1 MKKIFLL
8 ILSAVMLTM
17 CLTACGDSSSLKAE
31 NSIIG
36 IWKFDNEIWRFT
48 ENGKIESIN
57 HDNKNKQLYLDG
69 CDDYAIDGDVL
80 KINNHT
86 YKITKLTGD
95 ILEIESA
102 GTSSPEKYS
111 FVKSSLSNEQF
122 EREYSFSQNNLTARL
137 VLSVARMTSEDLIE
151 EKKPV
156 DKIYYTGPISDI
168 PNNELGIAIK
178 QALRD
183 ANVDSG
189 YICIVFDPY
198 NDDVSSNDN
207 FAQYSEKESG
217 TIVGQYPNPPKS
229 YDEATKITLGKKA

>member
-1 MKKIFLL
+1 MKKFLL
-8 ILSAVMLTM
+8 LVLSAVLLTM
-17 CLTACGDSSSLKAE
+17 CLTACGDSSSSAS
-31 NSIIG
+31 NNTIIG
-36 IWKFDNEIWRFT
+36 IWEYDNEIWRFT
-48 ENGKIESIN
+48 KNGVIENVN
-57 HDNKNKQLYLDG
+57 HDNKSKQLYLDG
-69 CDDYAIDGDVL
+69 YDDYAIDGDVL

-122 EREYSFSQNNLTARL
+122 EREYSLSQNNQTAWL
-137 VLSVARMTSEDLIE
+137 VLVSARSKSVDLIE